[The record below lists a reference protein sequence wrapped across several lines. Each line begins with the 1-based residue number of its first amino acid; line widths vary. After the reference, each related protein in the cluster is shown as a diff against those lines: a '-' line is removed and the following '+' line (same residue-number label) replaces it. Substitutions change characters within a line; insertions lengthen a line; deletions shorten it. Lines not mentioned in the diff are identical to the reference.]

1 MTTGW
6 KRDTIG
12 IAAMRRLGLNRSM
25 RGEKPAPER
34 CDFMQEDEKQLSKR
48 LAELAGRADAQRRYV
63 YSEFLTL
70 AEQEVLRAVQIVF
83 AAPVSLVGGYDGAE
97 RCLAVFGD
105 DTLCGYTEAPPVA
118 RVAIAPT
125 APKYTEALT
134 HRDFLG
140 ALLGLGLRRGVLG
153 DIIVV
158 GNEAY
163 VVCVDAV
170 ADFIVRELCAVR
182 RTAVTCTAVDEIPA
196 QSLKTPV
203 PSSLNVASERLDA
216 LIAAVFNLSRT
227 ASQALI
233 DKGCVFLNGRETD
246 KTSVVPIKGTIVSV
260 RGLGRFIYEGVERRS
275 KKGRLFVKVRLY

>member
-1 MTTGW
+1 
-6 KRDTIG
+6 
-12 IAAMRRLGLNRSM
+12 
-25 RGEKPAPER
+25 
-34 CDFMQEDEKQLSKR
+34 MQEDEKQLSKR
-48 LAELAGRADAQRRYV
+48 FAELADRADAQRRYV

-70 AEQEVLRAVQIVF
+70 AEQEVLRGSQIGF
-83 AAPVSLVGGYDGAE
+83 ATSISLVGGHDGAE

-105 DTLCGYTEAPPVA
+105 DTLCGYTDAPPVA
-118 RVAIAPT
+118 CVDIVPT

-163 VVCVDAV
+163 LVCLDSV
-170 ADFIVRELCAVR
+170 ADFIVQELCAVR
-182 RTAVTCTAVDEIPA
+182 RTSVTCTIVDEIP
-196 QSLKTPV
+196 SLSQKTPV
-203 PSSLNVASERLDA
+203 SSSRNVASERLDA
-216 LIAAVFNLSRT
+216 LVAAVFNLSRT

-233 DKGCVFLNGRETD
+233 DKGFVFLNGRETD
-246 KTSVVPIKGTIVSV
+246 KTSVVPITGTIVSV

-275 KKGRLFVKVRLY
+275 KKGRLFVQVRLY